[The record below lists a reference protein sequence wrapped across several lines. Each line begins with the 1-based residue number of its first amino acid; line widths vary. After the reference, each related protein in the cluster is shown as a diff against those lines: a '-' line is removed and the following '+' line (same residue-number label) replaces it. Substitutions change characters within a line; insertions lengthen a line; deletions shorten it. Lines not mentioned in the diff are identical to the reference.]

1 MVKTLT
7 LNQKMVKTLSV
18 TTEEVKT
25 LAEGIRKMKV
35 KFDRV
40 EYRRLYDKTYFKRK
54 TVCPRCGETKVR
66 HMLKRHMMTKKCLST
81 AQKK

>member
-1 MVKTLT
+1 MVKTLNT
-7 LNQKMVKTLSV
+7 ATDTVN
-18 TTEEVKT
+18 EVKT
-25 LAEGIRKMKV
+25 LAEGIQKMKV

-54 TVCPRCGETKVR
+54 VVCPRCGETKVR
-66 HMLKRHMMTKKCLST
+66 HMLKRHMKTKKCLSV